1 MPPAARVTDQAM
13 HPGFPPGVI
22 TGPGVATVL
31 IGGMPAAVV
40 GDLYACAMPPPPAG
54 AGPHP
59 PNPIAKGSATVLIGG
74 RPAARVGD
82 LSGCGATIMPPGAPT
97 VLIGG

>member
-1 MPPAARVTDQAM
+1 MPPAARVGDPSG
-13 HPGFPPGVI
+13 HPGVI

-40 GDLYACAMPPPPAG
+40 GDTHTCSFPPPAV
-54 AGPHP
+54 HP
-59 PNPIAKGSATVLIGG
+59 PTPLAKGSVTVLIGG
-74 RPAARVGD
+74 RPAVRVGD
-82 LSGCGATIMPPGAPT
+82 VAGCSAPIVAGAFT

>member
-1 MPPAARVTDQAM
+1 MPPAARVGDPTA
-13 HPGFPPGVI
+13 HPGTV

-31 IGGMPAAVV
+31 IAGMPAAVL
-40 GDLYACAMPPPPAG
+40 GDLHSCAMPPL

-59 PNPIAKGSATVLIGG
+59 PTPFVKGSMTVLIGG
-74 RPAARVGD
+74 RPALRLGD
-82 LSGCGATIMPPGAPT
+82 TSGCGAPVISGAFT

>member
-1 MPPAARVTDQAM
+1 MFAARITDQSG
-13 HPGFPPGVI
+13 HPGAI
-22 TGPGVATVL
+22 AGPGVPNVL

-40 GDLYACAMPPPPAG
+40 GDTHACTMPPL

-59 PNPIAKGSATVLIGG
+59 PTPIVKGSLTVLIGG
-74 RPAARVGD
+74 RQALRITD
-82 LSGCGATIMPPGAPT
+82 LSGCGAPVVSGLPN